1 MSEIILWG
9 YLSSPEEVVGILPG
23 CEDTYLLLEKEPVGR
38 FLEEEPDKNLIF
50 LKGQGHEIDFFQWE
64 KGRIFNYLYE
74 ISWRKEHDG
83 FRVVYTGNSESRPR
97 VLSYAGPDLE
107 KCTIA
112 ARKYYLWG
120 KRVCDPAEIG
130 ILAPGPVYLEV
141 RIPRLLFYPVE
152 GLGKSVDL
160 LVKEFYCRET
170 GILQYYRYCG
180 LEEEES

>member
-1 MSEIILWG
+1 LREIILWG
-9 YLSSPEEVVGILPG
+9 YLSSPEEAVDILPG
-23 CEDTYLLLEKEPVGR
+23 GEDTYLLLEKEPVGR

-74 ISWRKEHDG
+74 ISWRREYDG

-107 KCTIA
+107 KCTTA
-112 ARKYYLWG
+112 VRKYLLWG
-120 KRVCDPAEIG
+120 KRLSSPAEIG
-130 ILAPGPVYLEV
+130 IHAPGPVYLEV

-170 GILQYYRYCG
+170 GSLQYYRYCG
-180 LEEEES
+180 LEEEKS